1 MILGTRT
8 TESARHAGGFLTIAF
23 LECWVLASERIF
35 TMRCTVSPRRHRF
48 LAALTLVAALVLSAC
63 GGAAPATE
71 QPTSAPAAA
80 PTAAPAAEQ
89 PTAAPAAEQPTAAAA
104 EQPTAAPAPT
114 AAAAAAPTLAPLPPP
129 AEGTF
134 TYWGGLIF
142 SEEANKMLAD
152 RVKQWGQEKGIPVDV
167 VMINQ
172 NETTQRVS
180 AAIEAGTM
188 PDALDMGRDLMLL
201 LSQSGKLEKLDD
213 LYGTIGSAHGG
224 WLKSADSANDPKD
237 FGGSRY
243 GIPFGTSGNLIN
255 RRADELEPAGFADAP
270 KTWQEL
276 GEMALKAQKPPET
289 YGMGFALSN
298 VGDGNLTTSMLQSW
312 GGRIAD
318 DAGKT
323 CTIDSQPTR
332 DFLAWITD
340 LYKQG
345 AFPPGATTWD
355 GAGDNTAYQ
364 SGNALFIAN
373 PGSVYLNL
381 VKNDPE
387 LAQATKFSALPSGPK
402 MQVAPQGPN
411 LRVIPTTSRFK
422 DQAKDLL
429 AYLADDTFMTEY
441 YAKAIYGP
449 VLNSQTSFPIFKD
462 DPVHVGLLDLAQ
474 NGTPPGYPDVNN
486 AAFAEYQTNFLTPK
500 MVQRIVVDN
509 KSIDD
514 AIKETQA
521 ACQAIY
527 DKHK

>member
-1 MILGTRT
+1 MMLY
-8 TESARHAGGFLTIAF
+8 SVPLARRPRLALIALLF
-23 LECWVLASERIF
+23 
-35 TMRCTVSPRRHRF
+35 
-48 LAALTLVAALVLSAC
+48 ALLLSAC
-63 GGAAPATE
+63 GGAAATPTAAPA
-71 QPTSAPAAA
+71 AAA
-80 PTAAPAAEQ
+80 PTAAPAPTVAPA
-89 PTAAPAAEQPTAAAA
+89 PTAAPAAEPPTAAPAA
-104 EQPTAAPAPT
+104 EPPTAAPAPT
-114 AAAAAAPTLAPLPPP
+114 AAAPAAPPTLVPLPPP

-142 SEEANKMLAD
+142 SDDANKMIEA
-152 RVKQWGQEKGIPVDV
+152 RIRKWGEEKGIPVDV

-201 LSQSGKLEKLDD
+201 LSQTGKLEALDD
-213 LYGTIGSAHGG
+213 VYDTIGKAHGG

-237 FGGSRY
+237 FGGKRY
-243 GIPFGTSGNLIN
+243 GIPFGTSGNLLN
-255 RRADELEPAGFADAP
+255 RRADVLEAAGYTDAP

-276 GEMALKAQKPPET
+276 GDMALKAQKPPET

-298 VGDGNLTTSMLQSW
+298 VGDANLTTAMLQSW

-323 CTIDSQPTR
+323 CAIDSQPTR
-332 DFLAWITD
+332 DFLTWITG
-340 LYKQG
+340 LFKQG
-345 AFPPGATTWD
+345 TFPPGATTWD

-373 PGSVYLNL
+373 PGSVFLNL
-381 VKNDPE
+381 KANDPE
-387 LAQATKFSALPSGPK
+387 LAAATKFSALPAGPK

-411 LRVIPTTSRFK
+411 LRVIPATSRFK
-422 DQAKDLL
+422 AEAKDLM
-429 AYLADDTFMTEY
+429 AYLSDDAFMAEY
-441 YAKAIYGP
+441 YAAAIYGP
-449 VLNSQTSFPIFKD
+449 VLTSQTSFPAFKA
-462 DPVHVGLLDLAQ
+462 DPVHEGLLDLAL
-474 NGTPPGYPDVNN
+474 NGTPPAFPDTNN
-486 AAFAEYQTNFLTPK
+486 AAFAEYSTNFLTPK

-509 KSIDD
+509 QSIDD

-527 DKHK
+527 DKYK

>member
-1 MILGTRT
+1 M
-8 TESARHAGGFLTIAF
+8 H
-23 LECWVLASERIF
+23 
-35 TMRCTVSPRRHRF
+35 CTVPPRRHRF
-48 LAALTLVAALVLSAC
+48 LTTVLLLASLALSAC
-63 GGAAPATE
+63 GGGVAT
-71 QPTSAPAAA
+71 
-80 PTAAPAAEQ
+80 Q
-89 PTAAPAAEQPTAAAA
+89 PTAAPAAQSTAAPAAPPTAAPAA
-104 EQPTAAPAPT
+104 QPTAAPAAQPT
-114 AAAAAAPTLAPLPPP
+114 AAPAAAPPTLAPIPPP

-142 SEEANKMLAD
+142 SEEANKMLVD
-152 RVKQWGQEKGIPVDV
+152 RIKQWGQEKSIPVDV

-201 LSQSGKLEKLDD
+201 LSQGDKLEAVDAV
-213 LYGTIGSAHGG
+213 YEQIGKAHGG
-224 WLKSADSANDPKD
+224 WLKSADASNDPKD
-237 FGGSRY
+237 FGGKRY

-255 RRADELEPAGFADAP
+255 RRADVLEPAGFAEAP
-270 KTWQEL
+270 KTWQEI
-276 GEMALKAQKPPET
+276 GEMALKAQKPPEH

-323 CTIDSQPTR
+323 CTIDSPETR
-332 DFLAWITD
+332 DFLKWITD

-364 SGNALFIAN
+364 SGQALFIAN

-381 VKNDPE
+381 KNNDPD
-387 LAQATKFSALPSGPK
+387 LAAATKFSALPAGPK

-411 LRVIPTTSRFK
+411 LRVVPTTSRFK
-422 DQAKDLL
+422 EQAKDLL
-429 AYLADDTFMTEY
+429 VYLADDEFMKAY
-441 YAKAIYGP
+441 YNAAIYGP
-449 VLNSQTSFPIFKD
+449 VLNSQTSFPAFKA
-462 DPVHVGLLDLAQ
+462 DPVHVGLLDLAL
-474 NGTPPGYPDVNN
+474 NGTPPAFPDTNN

-500 MVQRIVVDN
+500 MIQRIVVDN
-509 KSIDD
+509 RSIDD